1 MSKKK
6 GDMKAKI
13 KILTEEEVA
22 RIHLKSIQVLEEI
35 GMKIDHPMILD
46 SLEEVGATVD
56 KGRSTVKFPE
66 SLVMDSLN
74 KTPKSYTLYGRD
86 YEKCARFGHDEIVNT
101 SSIGEPAFVET
112 RSNLLRQPTAED
124 LEKCIIL
131 GDALEHIDI
140 VGAMAVP
147 MDIPVLF
154 RDVYQTA
161 ELVKHT
167 TKPNWALISNGRT
180 ARHVLEIY
188 KTVAGG
194 EKELRE
200 RPLTQALVEP
210 VSPLRIIRSS
220 ADIMIEFAK
229 LGLPIVIAPM
239 AMASATAPATLAGT
253 MVQQNAEILGENTI
267 IQVLHPG
274 TPVTYG
280 AWPHILDQRVG
291 LNSFV
296 SPECG
301 LMYAAMTQIGK
312 SYGLPVLVNSG
323 AHDSKAMDTQSG
335 MEKGITY
342 LLGVLAGAD
351 TFSHM
356 GICGA
361 DQGASLT
368 QLVMDNEMIE
378 YCNRL
383 LRKITITEETLA
395 FEVIRRVGIGG
406 NFLADDHTLAH
417 FREELWFPEMW
428 NRQKY
433 DSWKN
438 SGMKSMSD
446 LAFEKEQEIIA
457 GHHPEPID
465 EKLGAE
471 IDSIVTSA
479 RKDLANSCL

>member
-1 MSKKK
+1 ME
-6 GDMKAKI
+6 AKI
-13 KILTEEEVA
+13 KILTEEEVN
-22 RIHLKSIQVLEEI
+22 RINLRSIEILEKI

-46 SLEEVGATVD
+46 SLDEAGALVN
-56 KGRSTVKFPE
+56 KEKSIVKFPE
-66 SLVMDSLN
+66 SLVMDSLD
-74 KTPKSYTLYGRD
+74 KTPKSYTIYGRD
-86 YEKCARFGHDEIVNT
+86 FEKCARFGHDQIVI
-101 SSIGEPAFVET
+101 SSTVGEPFFIDT
-112 RSNLLRQPTAED
+112 RNNLQRQPTAED
-124 LEKCIIL
+124 LKKCIIL

-147 MDIPVLF
+147 LDIPVLF

-167 TKPNWALISNGRT
+167 RKPNWCWIANGKV
-180 ARHVLEIY
+180 ARYILEIY
-188 KTVAGG
+188 KAMAGG
-194 EKELRE
+194 EKELRQ
-200 RPLTQALVEP
+200 RPLIQASVEP
-210 VSPLRIIRSS
+210 VSPLQIIRSS
-220 ADIMIEFAK
+220 AEIMIEFTK
-229 LGLPIVIAPM
+229 LGLPVTIAPM

-253 MVQQNAEILGENTI
+253 MVQQNAEILGANVVV
-267 IQVLHPG
+267 QVLHPG

-312 SYGLPVLVNSG
+312 YYGLPVLVNSG

-335 MEKGITY
+335 IEKGITF

-368 QLVMDNEMIE
+368 QLVVDNEMIE
-378 YCNRL
+378 YCKRL
-383 LRKITITEETLA
+383 LRKVTITEETLA

-417 FREELWFPEMW
+417 FREELWFPKMW
-428 NRQKY
+428 DRQKY

-438 SGMKSMSD
+438 SGMKSMAD
-446 LAFEKEQEIIA
+446 RAYEKEQRILTD
-457 GHHPEPID
+457 HHPEPIE
-465 EKLGAE
+465 EKLAAE
-471 IDSIVTSA
+471 IDSIVSSA
-479 RKDLANSCL
+479 RKDLLQE